1 MIKGLSTKMWVVY
14 IVLLQDSCGDF
25 LASNS
30 RDAEL
35 SGDRELEE
43 EQMPNPQ
50 REGWVRRAF

>member
-1 MIKGLSTKMWVVY
+1 MWVVY
-14 IVLLQDSCGDF
+14 IVHSQDNCGNF

-35 SGDRELEE
+35 SGDKELEE

-50 REGWVRRAF
+50 REGWVRRAFWS

>member
-1 MIKGLSTKMWVVY
+1 MWVVY

-43 EQMPNPQ
+43 EQIPNPQ

>member
-1 MIKGLSTKMWVVY
+1 MWVVY
-14 IVLLQDSCGDF
+14 IVQSQDNCGNF

-35 SGDRELEE
+35 SGDKEEE

-50 REGWVRRAF
+50 GEGWVRRAF